1 MIRNEDYLP
10 IQGWMRSLDLTDK
23 QLLIYALIWSY
34 SRDGLSYWGG
44 TARHLADWA
53 GCTIRNAQKIIRQ
66 LEDMGLVGHDVVAWS
81 NGKKGGVRSEFWA
94 VTPDKVAKE
103 ARGTRTKINWVGRG
117 RKVTNSSSQAGYVPE
132 FVTPHKG
139 IKSTNIYPSGGG
151 KYTTRS
157 RAKGT
162 TTTTGFLFEN
172 NGSGL
177 AAGESLKLPY
187 TEIYFR
193 EAWER
198 LLRQPAWAAKTPG
211 ALELE
216 LQTLA
221 DVADAI
227 IAAYCCDLA
236 VKKGWDTIK
245 DPGKVYA
252 DDIEQVEAY
261 GEICH
266 AKERRAGQ

>member
-10 IQGWMRSLDLTDK
+10 IQGWMRSIDLTDK

-34 SRDGLSYWGG
+34 SRDGRSCWRG
-44 TARHLADWA
+44 TAKHIAAWA
-53 GCTIRNAQKIIRQ
+53 GCKERNAQYIVRQ
-66 LEDMGLVGHDVVAWS
+66 LEDKGLVGHDVVAWS
-81 NGKKGGVRSEFWA
+81 NGRKGGVRSEFWA
-94 VTPDKVAKE
+94 VTPDKIADPI
-103 ARGTRTKINWVGRG
+103 RGTRTKINWSGKGRG
-117 RKVTNSSSQAGYVPE
+117 VTQRIAQGGNATDC
-132 FVTPHKG
+132 VTPHKG
-139 IKSTNIYPSGGG
+139 IKSTNIYPCGGG

-157 RAKGT
+157 RAKD

-177 AAGESLKLPY
+177 AAGESLSLPY
-187 TEIYFR
+187 TEVYFR